1 MTYSFLRADFRF
13 SSSMSSWIP
22 LSLESSRRF
31 NVCSR
36 MARLCGCCW
45 AWDNTETSGISSSFY
60 KQEQNYTAHE
70 YNIYIILDNTDKL
83 KIFGLWFAS
92 PMLVNALP
100 TELRSHVC
108 MFNVGRALYTSK
120 LKSRVQFPPSSMLVN
135 ALYQLS
141 YEVMSV
147 QCRFNV
153 GKALYTSKLKSR
165 VQFPPSSMLV
175 NALPTGQRSHV
186 GWMSAEHCTSKL
198 KSQVQFP
205 PSSMLVNAL
214 PTELRSHVSSMS
226 VQCWQ
231 SIVY

>member
-135 ALYQLS
+135 AL
-141 YEVMSV
+141 
-147 QCRFNV
+147 
-153 GKALYTSKLKSR
+153 
-165 VQFPPSSMLV
+165 
-175 NALPTGQRSHV
+175 
-186 GWMSAEHCTSKL
+186 
-198 KSQVQFP
+198 
-205 PSSMLVNAL
+205 